1 MENWRGEVTDL
12 NIYDSFF
19 EEAELVSWTTS
30 CGVPEKGRILSWE
43 PEDYS
48 LTNNEEIETVISE
61 VASNDLCLIQNKG
74 IDVFEIFDNGQD
86 KSALQAELGCQ
97 RLNGQLVMTPTN
109 EKEAHEILRHFR
121 EYAIK
126 KNFTGGERSK
136 YLNYRLGGR
145 SDLEGTEFVET
156 EDKRFSFYPKG
167 GKYVVRDP
175 STDIVL
181 GTQFAA
187 EPSAETYSKPTE
199 MCFYCGWGTTARE
212 ISPLE
217 KIVPVMMPCQKDE
230 PCVNFFG
237 CKGRQCALKMNFGY
251 LCKFKEKV
259 RLKLSGLCKDTKV
272 DTDYLLLGYEVLGTE
287 EYTRR
292 IYGGSTGWL
301 LAFDKEQDS
310 WQFRHEY
317 YPHLT
322 LTMEDKD
329 QLPVGLHSWLAS
341 NNTCTLGKTTRSFPI
356 YLQILIFITTFSV
369 KLQLSACHANQFTC
383 SNGKCIS
390 IDSRCDN
397 REVRSEMFCHK
408 KNGIPLI
415 LCSLCLTRPWRRKY
429 SQIKMRVNVLSL

>member
-1 MENWRGEVTDL
+1 
-12 NIYDSFF
+12 
-19 EEAELVSWTTS
+19 
-30 CGVPEKGRILSWE
+30 
-43 PEDYS
+43 
-48 LTNNEEIETVISE
+48 
-61 VASNDLCLIQNKG
+61 
-74 IDVFEIFDNGQD
+74 
-86 KSALQAELGCQ
+86 
-97 RLNGQLVMTPTN
+97 MTPTN
-109 EKEAHEILRHFR
+109 EKEAHEILKHFR

-156 EDKRFSFYPKG
+156 EDGFSFYPKG

-175 STDIVL
+175 STDIIL

-199 MCFYCGWGTTARE
+199 MCFYCGWHTKARE

-217 KIVPVMMPCQKDE
+217 KFVPVLKPCENDE

-237 CKGRQCALKMNFGY
+237 CKGRPCGVKMGIGY

-259 RLKLSGLCKDTKV
+259 RLKLRGICKDAKV

-329 QLPVGLHSWLAS
+329 QLPVGLHSWVAA
-341 NNTCTLGKTTRSFPI
+341 NNSCTLGKTTR
-356 YLQILIFITTFSV
+356 
-369 KLQLSACHANQFTC
+369 
-383 SNGKCIS
+383 
-390 IDSRCDN
+390 
-397 REVRSEMFCHK
+397 
-408 KNGIPLI
+408 
-415 LCSLCLTRPWRRKY
+415 
-429 SQIKMRVNVLSL
+429 